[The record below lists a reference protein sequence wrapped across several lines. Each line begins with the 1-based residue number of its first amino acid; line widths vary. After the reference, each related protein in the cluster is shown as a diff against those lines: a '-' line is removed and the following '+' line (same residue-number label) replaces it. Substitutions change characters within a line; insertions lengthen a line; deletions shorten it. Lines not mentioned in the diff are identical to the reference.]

1 MRTTSSFEV
10 FPNEPT
16 ERDLARARWLRKE
29 GRLSE
34 AEEAYRGVMA
44 TQPALRSGWT
54 ECFELLR
61 SVGKIDDALVLAT
74 AARDVFSTEA
84 FPLTLEGAA
93 LIELGKLPQALVAL
107 ENAVQRDPDLALTW
121 HELGYAAYRLGDGNR
136 ALAALDRAF
145 ALEPHTE
152 TLLLRGKILRD
163 AGEFYAAEVAFEGAL
178 HSAAHKDQ
186 EGRIQNEIFITRRRG
201 AFTPA
206 WVEALTEAQE
216 WFATH
221 GTLVLGSDKGET
233 PPSQTDLV
241 AALAKL
247 RDDRQWQFGQIV
259 VQSKESCGLLFQT
272 FGVPITTW
280 DLVDTDLV
288 PLAVAPRPMPEDP
301 KWQDACKAIEDG
313 GRGLTLILAHPIDVE
328 PEVDVVGSLEVDGK
342 PLPLIPDSSTA
353 LVMAQHPAARLA
365 DRLLNTE

>member
-1 MRTTSSFEV
+1 M
-10 FPNEPT
+10 
-16 ERDLARARWLRKE
+16 
-29 GRLSE
+29 
-34 AEEAYRGVMA
+34 
-44 TQPALRSGWT
+44 
-54 ECFELLR
+54 
-61 SVGKIDDALVLAT
+61 
-74 AARDVFSTEA
+74 
-84 FPLTLEGAA
+84 
-93 LIELGKLPQALVAL
+93 
-107 ENAVQRDPDLALTW
+107 
-121 HELGYAAYRLGDGNR
+121 
-136 ALAALDRAF
+136 
-145 ALEPHTE
+145 
-152 TLLLRGKILRD
+152 LRGKILRD